1 MRSSRL
7 HQRLLFDIES
17 GQVLDGDRRY
27 VMLRADVLMGAFDQ
41 MEGPARELAL
51 QTLGRSVTRFGSD
64 SVRAYLAQVGPDA
77 LLQAMVENSASLG
90 WGVWSFR
97 REGRQLWLEVRNSPF
112 AAGSTRD
119 DAPSCHAI
127 VGMLRATVAALWP
140 EAARV
145 RELRCVCQHR
155 ISSDHCLFLAD
166 PAPEP

>member
-7 HQRLLFDIES
+7 HQRLLFDIED

-27 VMLRADVLMGAFDQ
+27 VILRADVLMGTFDQ
-41 MEGPARELAL
+41 MEEPTREIAL
-51 QTLGRSVTRFGSD
+51 QALGRSVTHFGSD

-97 REGRQLWLEVRNSPF
+97 RDGQQLWLEVRNSPF

-127 VGMLRATVAALWP
+127 AGMLRATVGALWP
-140 EAARV
+140 HATRV
-145 RELRCVCQHR
+145 RELRCLCQR
-155 ISSDHCLFLAD
+155 AEPSDHCLFLAD
-166 PAPEP
+166 PAPGP